1 MHYILRIKDGG
12 KGSRIDRI
20 ESNSLEE
27 ATLFFMSRKQMDKE
41 TFNNLYEV
49 NEDERNN

>member
-1 MHYILRIKDGG
+1 MVHYILRIKNGG

-27 ATLFFMSRKQMDKE
+27 AKLFFMRRKQVDEE
-41 TFNNLYEV
+41 TFNKLYEV
-49 NEDERNN
+49 IENGG

>member
-1 MHYILRIKDGG
+1 MMHYILRIKDGG

-27 ATLFFMSRKQMDKE
+27 AKSFFMSRKQVDEK

-49 NEDERNN
+49 NEDEHR